1 LETNLD
7 AAREIAKQLR
17 LRDVGGLVI
26 IDFIDMESE
35 EDKNAVVDEFRKAIR
50 FDRTPLNFSAI
61 SQFGLMEVS
70 RKRVRT
76 NLASE
81 KHSNCPMCGGS
92 GIVFSEEATL
102 SLIDRYLARIAK
114 KSKMRKVQLVVAPPI
129 SRLLSDEYGRM
140 FHYLEHKHSLD
151 IELMEA
157 DDYVSHQFSFFNPDT
172 REDITEKFAFYS

>member
-1 LETNLD
+1 MD
-7 AAREIAKQLR
+7 A
-17 LRDVGGLVI
+17 D
-26 IDFIDMESE
+26 

-81 KHSNCPMCGGS
+81 KHSDCPTCGGS
-92 GIVFSEEATL
+92 GIVFSTEATL

-114 KSKMRKVQLVVAPPI
+114 KSRMKRVQLVVSPSI
-129 SRLLSDEYGRM
+129 SKILSEDYGRM
-140 FHYLEHKHSLD
+140 FHYLEHKHSLS
-151 IELMEA
+151 IELLEA
-157 DDYVSHQFSFFNPDT
+157 EDYAAHQFSFYNPETD
-172 REDITEKFAFYS
+172 EDITEKFAFNS

>member
-26 IDFIDMESE
+26 IDFIDMDTD
-35 EDKNAVVDEFRKAIR
+35 EDKNAVVAEFKKAIR
-50 FDRTPLNFSAI
+50 FDRTPLSFSAI

-81 KHSNCPMCGGS
+81 KHSDCPTCGGS
-92 GIVFSEEATL
+92 GIVFSQEATL

-114 KSKMRKVQLVVAPPI
+114 KSKIKNVQLIIGTPLAK
-129 SRLLSDEYGRM
+129 LLSEDYGRM
-140 FHYLEHKHSLD
+140 FHYLEHKHSLN
-151 IELMEA
+151 IELLEA
-157 DDYVSHQFSFFNPDT
+157 EDYANHQFSFFSPET
-172 REDITEKFAFYS
+172 GEDITEKFAFNS